1 MPGIFHWLLRG
12 HRLVLKYLVMFFSE
26 FLWISFLSY
35 YYYYSCNV
43 VTAALKQPYPGWIE
57 GMNGPTG
64 LMIGAARGVVRSMH
78 CNPDFPADIVPVD
91 IAINA
96 IIAAAYERGRKPKN
110 ESVDFFNAVLTPG
123 TLPSWGTVNESIN
136 RQMTNESISITLF
149 RNCCGPR
156 KRVLLSESIMFFIVV
171 SGRFD

>member
-1 MPGIFHWLLRG
+1 MDFVFEIILLLFIG
-12 HRLVLKYLVMFFSE
+12 D
-26 FLWISFLSY
+26 
-35 YYYYSCNV
+35 V
-43 VTAALKQPYPGWIE
+43 VTAALKEPYPGWIE

-96 IIAAAYERGRKPKN
+96 IIAAAHERGRKHEK

-123 TLPSWGTVNESIN
+123 TLPSWGTSN
-136 RQMTNESISITLF
+136 
-149 RNCCGPR
+149 
-156 KRVLLSESIMFFIVV
+156 
-171 SGRFD
+171 